1 MSRRLHSRHFQIFT
15 AVMRSPGLT
24 EASFKLG
31 LSKPAISKALRLIE
45 RETGVTLFRLERGRL
60 EPTEAAQRLLP
71 RAEQLSKHAEWTL
84 DEAYSLHEDSSQTV
98 VVAAHA
104 PPLIAILPG
113 AIEHFGQS
121 HPDVNVR
128 LRIEEPAKVLEL
140 VAHHEVDLGVTST
153 PAPDAASGI
162 ELCERH
168 TISEDLLV
176 VAMHRLHPLVA
187 RQVVRPSDLAGTTV
201 LALPEASP
209 TSILVRAALQ
219 EAGIPIPR
227 RIVASTS
234 LGVCALIQQNVGVG
248 LINPLLL
255 STGIF
260 PDIVTRQFR
269 PRITLRTEI
278 YHSSIR
284 PLTPP
289 ARALSEAIEA
299 TSTAVRGHALPVR
312 ATRR

>member
-1 MSRRLHSRHFQIFT
+1 MSQRLHSRHFQIFT
-15 AVMRSPGLT
+15 TVMHSPGLT
-24 EASFKLG
+24 EAAFKLG
-31 LSKPAISKALRLIE
+31 LSKPAISKVLRLME

-60 EPTEAAQRLLP
+60 VPTEAARRLLP
-71 RAEQLSKHAEWTL
+71 RAEQLAKHAEWAL
-84 DEAYSLHEDSSQTV
+84 EAAYSLHEDASQTV

-104 PPLIAILPG
+104 PPLIAILPD
-113 AIEHFGQS
+113 AIEHFGHR
-121 HPDVNVR
+121 HPKVNVR

-140 VAHHEVDLGVTST
+140 VSHHEVDLGVTST

-162 ELCERH
+162 DLCERR
-168 TISEDLLV
+168 TLSEDLLV
-176 VAMHRLHPLVA
+176 VAMHRRHPLVA
-187 RQVVRPSDLAGTTV
+187 KQVVRPEDLESSTV
-201 LALPEASP
+201 LALLEVSP

-219 EAGIPIPR
+219 EAGIPIPK

-260 PDIVTRQFR
+260 PDLVTRPFR

-278 YHSSIR
+278 FHSSIR
-284 PLTPP
+284 PLTPS
-289 ARALSEAIEA
+289 ARALAEAIETAAA
-299 TSTAVRGHALPVR
+299 TVRGEASPVR
-312 ATRR
+312 TAPR